1 MLLTVV
7 LFYLTYIRVS
17 YTLPPLANAY
27 RYNADNLETIN
38 NERFMQ
44 HAILEEQNVGSI
56 NYQPLPTIA
65 SSHSNFNAAQ
75 INAAIASAS
84 RKLEIINQ
92 NGMTNNGRL
101 KQQNQFRPEVNQRI
115 NVPQNYESI
124 LNNMNYR
131 TMVSQFQ
138 GENLAKQYGIA
149 QNFKINLRGYI
160 APDINKGFISPQS
173 APLKPFS
180 QIRPVQRTIQPTGV
194 NIGNNVNRQMLNLPV
209 ASLPN
214 KEKSEN
220 APLQSKKLY
229 TIVHPNGSIEETDDF
244 EYIKKNYPNYI
255 VHDLNKQKS
264 YTESVAEMEVH
275 AGSPL
280 ANPTIV
286 PIFNLPPEQPL
297 LNMNNKETL
306 VPNTLVPITQSQIN
320 PTKIDELTIVN
331 ATHYNANN
339 DFASLSPVSSR
350 NLTSQHDISKP
361 GSQKLHTS
369 ILETLKSIKSNDS
382 NNLPVIDKTIIS
394 PSDLIKPP
402 KKNQDTNIES
412 DSLHQDNVNEM
423 LEKISAT
430 DFWKEI
436 DVIQISD
443 ETAAADINKEN
454 LSDNFE
460 TIDSSEDGELTK
472 NSTIKQETT
481 QSKDLTSEDDDV
493 NIKDTDDSY
502 EVFNT
507 NPEIVEDFVSSI
519 EDRLEFIKPFL
530 IINETD
536 AIDKPE
542 KNSSSSGNSLSNANT
557 SESGQALTNP
567 IYIPHI
573 SLVEDVDTNSSFW
586 FTTNDEKALEKLS
599 PHKRK
604 NVTISSTLTN
614 GENKTGTM
622 YSNET
627 KEETTFEEK
636 KLVSEDSEEEIK
648 NT

>member
-7 LFYLTYIRVS
+7 LFYLTYIQVS

-27 RYNADNLETIN
+27 RNNANYLKTRN
-38 NERFMQ
+38 NDGFMQ
-44 HAILEEQNVGSI
+44 HAILEEQNVGSN

-65 SSHSNFNAAQ
+65 SHSNFNAAQ
-75 INAAIASAS
+75 SNAAIASAS

-101 KQQNQFRPEVNQRI
+101 KQQNQFRPEVNQKI

-124 LNNMNYR
+124 LNNMNYHS
-131 TMVSQFQ
+131 MVSQFQ
-138 GENLAKQYGIA
+138 GENLAKQYGIP

-160 APDINKGFISPQS
+160 APDINKGFIPPQS
-173 APLKPFS
+173 APLKQFS
-180 QIRPVQRTIQPTGV
+180 QVRPVQRTIQPTGV
-194 NIGNNVNRQMLNLPV
+194 NIGNNVNRPMLNLPV

-214 KEKSEN
+214 KVKSEN
-220 APLQSKKLY
+220 APLQSKKY
-229 TIVHPNGSIEETDDF
+229 TIVHPNGAIEETDDF
-244 EYIKKNYPNYI
+244 EYIKKNYPYYI
-255 VHDLNKQKS
+255 VHDLNKKN
-264 YTESVAEMEVH
+264 TKKESIAEMEVH

-286 PIFNLPPEQPL
+286 PIYNLPPEQPI

-320 PTKIDELTIVN
+320 PTKIDELAIVN
-331 ATHYNANN
+331 ATHYNAYK
-339 DFASLSPVSSR
+339 DFVSLSPVSSR
-350 NLTSQHDISKP
+350 NLTSQHDISKL

-382 NNLPVIDKTIIS
+382 NHLPVIDKTIIS

-402 KKNQDTNIES
+402 KKNQDTNIEP
-412 DSLHQDNVNEM
+412 DSLHQDNVNDM
-423 LEKISAT
+423 LEKISAI

-472 NSTIKQETT
+472 NSTINQETT

-536 AIDKPE
+536 AIDQPE
-542 KNSSSSGNSLSNANT
+542 GNSSEPGNALSGANT

-573 SLVEDVDTNSSFW
+573 SLVEDDDTNSSFW
-586 FTTNDEKALEKLS
+586 FTTIDEKALEKLS

-614 GENKTGTM
+614 GENITGTM

-636 KLVSEDSEEEIK
+636 KLVSEDSEEEINK
-648 NT
+648 S